1 MKRQQRFKYEMFVR
15 VRDFG
20 TAHAALFPEAS
31 KGGQAFAR
39 VLAATAAIEEHLKN
53 HVLGKAEAR
62 RIKAATR
69 ESVFDYLKTIAAAA
83 RRVTRVE
90 PAVSPFVM
98 PRHRSLAAELATA
111 RAFMEEAVSRQAEF
125 EQFGLPS
132 TFISDFKALVD
143 RLQQAADVRLSS
155 KTVRRKAQAGIS
167 HRAGRGARRRPRPRR
182 DRRDRHASGGSH
194 HVRRVDHRAADRGPG
209 RRPREAGRDAADPEP
224 RLRRCRLRSR
234 RPRPTPSEPPVPS
247 VGSWRRRREPPAAVG
262 GARLP
267 QRHHRPLGRP
277 RLHHHRARLS
287 HAGRRRARRHPPGE
301 AAPRGPGDS
310 RRNGRIRSKDSYGNE
325 SPSST
330 PSTSN
335 DPGRGA
341 TRRSAL

>member
-20 TAHAALFPEAS
+20 TAHASLFPAAS

-39 VLAATAAIEEHLKN
+39 VLAATTAIEEHLKN

-69 ESVFDYLKTIAAAA
+69 ESLFEYLKTIAAAA

-90 PAVSPFVM
+90 PSVSPFVM

-132 TFISDFKALVD
+132 TFISDFKTLVD

-155 KTVRRKAQAGIS
+155 KTVRRKAMAGIS
-167 HRAGRGARRRPRPRR
+167 TALADGLDAARDLDVIVAIATRLTDPTTFAAWTTARRIEGQG
-182 DRRDRHASGGSH
+182 A
-194 HVRRVDHRAADRGPG
+194 GPT
-209 RRPREAGRDAADPEP
+209 RLAVTPPMPEP
-224 RLRRCRLRSR
+224 APGPVS
-234 RPRPTPSEPPVPS
+234 PTAAAPPTVPVP
-247 VGSWRRRREPPAAVG
+247 VTPVAAVVELEK
-262 GARLP
+262 A
-267 QRHHRPLGRP
+267 
-277 RLHHHRARLS
+277 S
-287 HAGRRRARRHPPGE
+287 
-301 AAPRGPGDS
+301 
-310 RRNGRIRSKDSYGNE
+310 
-325 SPSST
+325 
-330 PSTSN
+330 
-335 DPGRGA
+335 
-341 TRRSAL
+341 